1 MATEFRLIA
10 DSQPTVYKLVTIA
23 SQAYAIGDA
32 VQWSRS
38 AADVI
43 PATSST
49 ITANIAGVAVSTQ
62 VSTDT
67 TLLIALASDTQTWSA
82 DATNTPNT
90 AHNYQ
95 RMALTDKGTVNNT
108 GTDQTGTSGIFEQ
121 EGIAP
126 NGISTRIVGRFLV
139 GHATT

>member
-1 MATEFRLIA
+1 MSAQAFGQIDQTPVFE
-10 DSQPTVYKLVTIA
+10 VTIA

-62 VSTDT
+62 ISTDT

-82 DATNTPNT
+82 DATNAPNT

-121 EGIAP
+121 QGIAP